1 LPSHHA
7 LNLLSSISIF
17 MINLWREVDTSSQ
30 LRDREAQIYLERGE
44 EGKTRQ
50 DYQSS
55 VQFIKLRVIV

>member
-1 LPSHHA
+1 
-7 LNLLSSISIF
+7 

-30 LRDREAQIYLERGE
+30 LRDREVQIYLERGE